1 MDDDL
6 LFIKSN
12 QIQPKRISITNI
24 FPLFL
29 NSIFS
34 PILLLSI
41 LFSFSFENSE
51 ITIYFKV
58 TGNDIYIINKEF
70 YKDPSQI
77 IVNGELRETCK
88 KTCTFEETPNTVVI
102 KFEDV
107 LESTENMFKDM
118 TDILE
123 IDLTN
128 FDFSKVESMASM
140 FYNCKYLQKIIFGN
154 MDTSSVK
161 NMNQLFDG
169 CQTLTSIDLS
179 KFKTSSVTNMRKLF
193 SNCGSLKSIDLTSFN
208 TQNVENIE
216 DLFGGCQQ
224 LTSVDFSKFDSS
236 KVKNMRGVF
245 YNCYKLLFLD
255 LSNFSTDSLNNIPY
269 MFSGCKALIYLNIR
283 PFKIN
288 SGVWTEA
295 IFRSTPSYLKICL
308 EDSSTKE
315 LLSSTGK
322 TFDCSNTCFNKEINF
337 KLDLV
342 NHECVTNCNQ
352 HYEYGNYCYSSCP
365 AGTYPKED
373 EYSCLKYLEKGYYIS
388 YYLENSVYK
397 KCY

>member
-12 QIQPKRISITNI
+12 QIQPKRSSITNI

-193 SNCGSLKSIDLTSFN
+193 SNCGSLK
-208 TQNVENIE
+208 
-216 DLFGGCQQ
+216 
-224 LTSVDFSKFDSS
+224 
-236 KVKNMRGVF
+236 
-245 YNCYKLLFLD
+245 
-255 LSNFSTDSLNNIPY
+255 
-269 MFSGCKALIYLNIR
+269 
-283 PFKIN
+283 
-288 SGVWTEA
+288 
-295 IFRSTPSYLKICL
+295 
-308 EDSSTKE
+308 
-315 LLSSTGK
+315 
-322 TFDCSNTCFNKEINF
+322 
-337 KLDLV
+337 
-342 NHECVTNCNQ
+342 
-352 HYEYGNYCYSSCP
+352 
-365 AGTYPKED
+365 
-373 EYSCLKYLEKGYYIS
+373 
-388 YYLENSVYK
+388 
-397 KCY
+397 